1 MYNKRK
7 FSLGICILTWN
18 KPKTLKN
25 TLKSYEKF
33 GLLDIVTEKII
44 LCQENNQD
52 EINIAKSFGFTIYHT
67 EKNIGI
73 GKGIFLLTKKLTSKY
88 MIFLENDWELLND
101 KFTSEILT
109 PINYI
114 SHGIIHAYKLRHRY
128 NYGEPLWSMN
138 WCKNKELT
146 DTRYLLDSV
155 HWIQEP
161 EKRFPKYIKYKN
173 IYIAS
178 SKYANYTNNPVLY
191 DREWFLKNI
200 TTEIKDSIGR
210 NNEKNIQAWWEHQEY
225 KIGQGEGLFRH
236 TDLHQ

>member
-146 DTRYLLDSV
+146 DNEIVLANNTDKLLYAYNQSYIWDTDHYNTGNNIILSQPIGDFNLYSYVNSDDVTHHVIGNNSNINIAGYLEEDIPRYTSLLFFS
-155 HWIQEP
+155 
-161 EKRFPKYIKYKN
+161 
-173 IYIAS
+173 
-178 SKYANYTNNPVLY
+178 
-191 DREWFLKNI
+191 
-200 TTEIKDSIGR
+200 
-210 NNEKNIQAWWEHQEY
+210 
-225 KIGQGEGLFRH
+225 
-236 TDLHQ
+236 